1 MKNSRG
7 TLKNS
12 FKFHANPKG
21 QQAVRLVKVHSED
34 QGWKG
39 DKIERLVLQAQQEF
53 PTSTSQEL
61 AYIAAQRYEMK

>member
-1 MKNSRG
+1 MQIL
-7 TLKNS
+7 TLRS
-12 FKFHANPKG
+12 KG